1 MLYDN
6 VAVYYNT
13 RANITY
19 PARTVSILLPTI
31 LLCPV
36 IRILIALQMRD
47 KCNANITNYCII
59 ELSTRYPQVINQ
71 SDTTYPQVVH
81 KPYCVRLQLVIDYVK
96 RAEAP
101 YMPAL
106 AKHTY

>member
-1 MLYDN
+1 
-6 VAVYYNT
+6 
-13 RANITY
+13 
-19 PARTVSILLPTI
+19 
-31 LLCPV
+31 
-36 IRILIALQMRD
+36 MRE
-47 KCNANITNYCII
+47 KCISNITNYCII
-59 ELSTRYPQVINQ
+59 ELSTRYPPVIHQ